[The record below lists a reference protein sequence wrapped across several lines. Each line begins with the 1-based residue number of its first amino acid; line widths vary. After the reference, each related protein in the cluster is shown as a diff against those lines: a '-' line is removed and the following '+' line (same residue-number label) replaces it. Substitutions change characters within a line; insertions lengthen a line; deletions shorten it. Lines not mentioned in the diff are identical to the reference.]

1 MSISGKCLCG
11 AVSYTCSIPPVF
23 SGNCHCNDCK
33 KTSGS
38 GYATAMFF
46 PEDSVSISGKVKY
59 FESKGSSG
67 KMVKRG
73 FCPTCGSQMFGIPEV
88 MPGMLAIRAGSLENL
103 SDYEPQMDIYTSHS
117 TVWDVMAEGLPKF
130 PEMPPQD

>member
-1 MSISGKCLCG
+1 
-11 AVSYTCSIPPVF
+11 
-23 SGNCHCNDCK
+23 
-33 KTSGS
+33 
-38 GYATAMFF
+38 MFF
-46 PEDSVSISGKVKY
+46 PEDSVSISGEVKY

-88 MPGMLAIRAGSLENL
+88 MPDMLAIRAGSLENL